1 MANALHGAM
10 AAANAKMRRLAVFY
24 CIVLVVFVPRAAYAG
39 FLTYATSVP
48 DLSDCG
54 EICDEC
60 QPLAVILDEWNFF
73 HQEIPAI
80 FYAFSSAM
88 LTVVSVWFILTAD
101 EKRLLRTG
109 LAKAQGEGFKS
120 LMIDALNQ
128 RVGLDSLL

>member
-1 MANALHGAM
+1 M

-39 FLTYATSVP
+39 FLTYASSAL
-48 DLSDCG
+48 DSNCG
-54 EICDEC
+54 EICDKC
-60 QPLAVILDEWNFF
+60 QPLPVLIYNWTLFN
-73 HQEIPAI
+73 QEIPAI

>member
-1 MANALHGAM
+1 VANALHGAM

-39 FLTYATSVP
+39 FLTYASSAM
-48 DLSDCG
+48 DSDCG
-54 EICDEC
+54 DICNKC
-60 QPLAVILDEWNFF
+60 QPLPVLIYNWTLFN
-73 HQEIPAI
+73 QEIPAI

>member
-1 MANALHGAM
+1 M

-39 FLTYATSVP
+39 FLTYASSAM
-48 DLSDCG
+48 DSDCG
-54 EICDEC
+54 DICNKC
-60 QPLAVILDEWNFF
+60 QPLPVLIYNWTLFN
-73 HQEIPAI
+73 QEIPAI

-88 LTVVSVWFILTAD
+88 LTVVSVWFILTED

>member
-1 MANALHGAM
+1 M

-39 FLTYATSVP
+39 FLTYASSAI
-48 DLSDCG
+48 DSDCG
-54 EICDEC
+54 DICNKC
-60 QPLAVILDEWNFF
+60 QPLPVLIYNWTLFN
-73 HQEIPAI
+73 QEIPAI

-109 LAKAQGEGFKS
+109 RIAPGQPALPHCLTPILESTLKKELRLNSS
-120 LMIDALNQ
+120 LI
-128 RVGLDSLL
+128 

>member
-1 MANALHGAM
+1 M
-10 AAANAKMRRLAVFY
+10 AAANAKMRRLTVFY

-39 FLTYATSVP
+39 FLTYASSAL
-48 DLSDCG
+48 DSDCG
-54 EICDEC
+54 DICNKC
-60 QPLAVILDEWNFF
+60 QPLPVLIYNWTLFN
-73 HQEIPAI
+73 QEIPAI

-88 LTVVSVWFILTAD
+88 LTVVSVWFILTED

>member
-1 MANALHGAM
+1 M

-101 EKRLLRTG
+101 EKLLLRTG
-109 LAKAQGEGFKS
+109 RAKAQGEGFKS

>member
-1 MANALHGAM
+1 M
-10 AAANAKMRRLAVFY
+10 AAANAKMRRLTVFY

-39 FLTYATSVP
+39 FLTYASSAM
-48 DLSDCG
+48 DSDCG
-54 EICDEC
+54 DICNKC
-60 QPLAVILDEWNFF
+60 QPLPVLIYNWTLFN
-73 HQEIPAI
+73 QEIPAI

>member
-1 MANALHGAM
+1 MT
-10 AAANAKMRRLAVFY
+10 AANAKMRRLAVFY

-48 DLSDCG
+48 DFSDCG
-54 EICDEC
+54 GICNEC
-60 QPLAVILDEWNFF
+60 QPLPVILDEWNFL
-73 HQEIPAI
+73 HPEIPAI

-101 EKRLLRTG
+101 EKLLLRTG
-109 LAKAQGEGFKS
+109 RAKAQGEGFKS

>member
-1 MANALHGAM
+1 VANALHGAM

-39 FLTYATSVP
+39 FLTYASSAM
-48 DLSDCG
+48 DSDCG
-54 EICDEC
+54 DICNKC
-60 QPLAVILDEWNFF
+60 QPLPVLIYNWTLFN
-73 HQEIPAI
+73 QEIPAI

-88 LTVVSVWFILTAD
+88 LTVVSVWFILTED

>member
-1 MANALHGAM
+1 M

-39 FLTYATSVP
+39 FLTYASSAM
-48 DLSDCG
+48 DSDCG
-54 EICDEC
+54 DICNKC
-60 QPLAVILDEWNFF
+60 QPLPVLIYNWTLFN
-73 HQEIPAI
+73 QEIPAI

>member
-1 MANALHGAM
+1 M

-39 FLTYATSVP
+39 FLTYASSAL
-48 DLSDCG
+48 DSDCG
-54 EICDEC
+54 GICNKC
-60 QPLAVILDEWNFF
+60 QPLPVLIYNWTLFN
-73 HQEIPAI
+73 QEIPAI